1 LADLFLKHRMPVQ
14 PQAAASHP
22 TPAPAARAEP
32 DRSYRGLANQ
42 VVELIAAGEFR
53 TGDRLPAERALAE
66 RFKVSRTSVRE
77 AIIALE
83 VNGTVEVRGGSGIYV
98 CPPNVRM
105 ASFEFAQG
113 PGPIEALRARA
124 LIESEVAAQA
134 AADRKDS
141 DLDAIFATIADMRD
155 HMQDK
160 PGNEAADREFHLAI
174 ARATGNNV
182 LVQAVAAIWDG
193 SRSSQL
199 WTRMEQHFSTLEM
212 RSASLNDHQR
222 IFDGILA
229 RDPAAARSAMRAHLE
244 RVIKEFT
251 QAWR

>member
-1 LADLFLKHRMPVQ
+1 M
-14 PQAAASHP
+14 
-22 TPAPAARAEP
+22 PAPSPAADSPSTFPAVHRAEV

-42 VVELIAAGEFR
+42 VVELIAAGEFKS
-53 TGDRLPAERALAE
+53 GDRLPAERALAE

-98 CPPNVRM
+98 CPPNTRL

-134 AADRKDS
+134 AADRKDG

-155 HMQDK
+155 HLQDK
-160 PGNEAADREFHLAI
+160 AGNEAADREFHLAI

-212 RSASLNDHQR
+212 RSASLADHQR

-229 RDPAAARSAMRAHLE
+229 RDPSAARTAMRGHLE
-244 RVIKEFT
+244 RVIREFT

>member
-1 LADLFLKHRMPVQ
+1 MPAQSKAADSPSTPLAGHRTEV
-14 PQAAASHP
+14 
-22 TPAPAARAEP
+22 

-42 VVELIAAGEFR
+42 VLELIAAGEFKS
-53 TGDRLPAERALAE
+53 GDRLPAERALAE

-98 CPPNVRM
+98 CPPNVRL

-134 AADRKDS
+134 AADRKDG

-160 PGNEAADREFHLAI
+160 AGNEAADREFHLAI
-174 ARATGNNV
+174 AGATGNKV

-199 WTRMEQHFSTLEM
+199 WTRMEQHFSSLEM
-212 RSASLNDHQR
+212 RSASLADHQR

-229 RDPAAARSAMRAHLE
+229 RDPDQARAAMRGHLE
-244 RVIKEFT
+244 RVIREFT

>member
-1 LADLFLKHRMPVQ
+1 M
-14 PQAAASHP
+14 
-22 TPAPAARAEP
+22 PAPTTAHSSSSVPAPTGRTEV

-42 VVELIAAGEFR
+42 VVQLISAGEFK

-98 CPPNVRM
+98 CPPNVRL

-141 DLDAIFATIADMRD
+141 DLDAIFATIADMRE
-155 HMQDK
+155 HMQDQA
-160 PGNEAADREFHLAI
+160 GNESADRDFHLAI

-199 WTRMEQHFSTLEM
+199 WKKMEQHFTSLEM
-212 RSASLNDHQR
+212 RNAALKDHQK

-229 RDPAAARSAMRAHLE
+229 RDPDMARSAMRAHLE
-244 RVIKEFT
+244 RVIREFT